1 MELYC
6 ASQVPMVL
14 LFAVAR
20 VKGRVEHDVG
30 GVKIVVN
37 GSSVNVATEVT
48 TTVIAAELSGD
59 DAGAGAEDA
68 AAGLG
73 VEEGDS
79 EDATTDD
86 ARSVGVG
93 DEDATSSD
101 DSAIESAT
109 DDDAAFE
116 ARGD

>member
-1 MELYC
+1 
-6 ASQVPMVL
+6 MVL
-14 LFAVAR
+14 LFVAAS
-20 VKGRVEHDVG
+20 VKGRVEHDAG

-37 GSSVNVATEVT
+37 GRSVNVATEVT
-48 TTVIAAELSGD
+48 TTVIAPELSRED
-59 DAGAGAEDA
+59 AAAGAEEAATGEEDA

-73 VEEGDS
+73 IEEGAS

-101 DSAIESAT
+101 DSAIEFAT
-109 DDDAAFE
+109 DDDAVLE

>member
-1 MELYC
+1 
-6 ASQVPMVL
+6 MVL
-14 LFAVAR
+14 LFVAAS
-20 VKGRVEHDVG
+20 VKGRVEHDAG

-37 GSSVNVATEVT
+37 GRSVNVATEVT

-59 DAGAGAEDA
+59 DAAAGAEDA

-73 VEEGDS
+73 VEEGFS
-79 EDATTDD
+79 EDATTDG
-86 ARSVGVG
+86 ATSVGVG

-101 DSAIESAT
+101 DSAIEPAT